1 MNDRSE
7 TGDSDSKKP
16 REASSGSYTDE
27 ADIFEEGVESA
38 DCRKVLFNCLK
49 KLEEKMNDLYL
60 LANSNKEMQIKGDK
74 QLIDLTSSVEFLTS
88 KFDELERERKEK
100 DELINSLQIE
110 VSSLEVE
117 VMNLEKKA
125 TDQEQY
131 LHRNCLLIH
140 GLMETKTED
149 TDEMV
154 LDVINN
160 KLNIEM
166 SQISIDRSHRLGKRK
181 GPGQKPRAIIVK
193 FTRYKDRHH
202 VFSKKKL
209 LKGTG
214 ISVTESL
221 TLKRMEHLKK
231 AREQHGFANVW
242 TLDGKITFKG
252 NDGNPK
258 VYYS

>member
-1 MNDRSE
+1 M
-7 TGDSDSKKP
+7 
-16 REASSGSYTDE
+16 
-27 ADIFEEGVESA
+27 
-38 DCRKVLFNCLK
+38 
-49 KLEEKMNDLYL
+49 L
-60 LANSNKEMQIKGDK
+60 L
-74 QLIDLTSSVEFLTS
+74 
-88 KFDELERERKEK
+88 
-100 DELINSLQIE
+100 
-110 VSSLEVE
+110 
-117 VMNLEKKA
+117 
-125 TDQEQY
+125 
-131 LHRNCLLIH
+131 H
-140 GLMETKTED
+140 GLTETKTED

-160 KLNIEM
+160 KLNIEL

-242 TLDGKITFKG
+242 TLDGKIMFKG

>member
-1 MNDRSE
+1 M
-7 TGDSDSKKP
+7 
-16 REASSGSYTDE
+16 
-27 ADIFEEGVESA
+27 
-38 DCRKVLFNCLK
+38 
-49 KLEEKMNDLYL
+49 
-60 LANSNKEMQIKGDK
+60 
-74 QLIDLTSSVEFLTS
+74 
-88 KFDELERERKEK
+88 
-100 DELINSLQIE
+100 
-110 VSSLEVE
+110 
-117 VMNLEKKA
+117 
-125 TDQEQY
+125 
-131 LHRNCLLIH
+131 LIH

-166 SQISIDRSHRLGKRK
+166 SEISIDRSHRLGKRK

-202 VFSKKKL
+202 VCSNKKL

-214 ISVTESL
+214 ISVTESP
-221 TLKRMEHLKK
+221 TLKRLEHLKK
-231 AREQHGFANVW
+231 AREQHDFANVW
-242 TLDGKITFKG
+242 TLDGKIMFKG